1 MTVAHGIRFDVRR
14 AVAVTAV
21 ALAGAIGALVA
32 VLWLA
37 GSTNA
42 FEVQLGDP
50 DFRGINAA
58 DLAAEIAENGPVP
71 FPDLVGRDLPLWI
84 THTGSDPTTGWSAFS
99 AWTPGGANHCLVQ
112 WDAGT
117 STFVDS
123 CDPLS
128 TWPADGRGLG
138 ALAWQVV
145 DGELRVAVSGER
157 PDDWATDGSD
167 G

>member
-1 MTVAHGIRFDVRR
+1 
-14 AVAVTAV
+14 
-21 ALAGAIGALVA
+21 L
-32 VLWLA
+32 
-37 GSTNA
+37 
-42 FEVQLGDP
+42 
-50 DFRGINAA
+50 
-58 DLAAEIAENGPVP
+58 
-71 FPDLVGRDLPLWI
+71 
-84 THTGSDPTTGWSAFS
+84 
-99 AWTPGGANHCLVQ
+99 
-112 WDAGT
+112 
-117 STFVDS
+117 TFVDS

>member
-1 MTVAHGIRFDVRR
+1 MAK
-14 AVAVTAV
+14 
-21 ALAGAIGALVA
+21 
-32 VLWLA
+32 
-37 GSTNA
+37 
-42 FEVQLGDP
+42 
-50 DFRGINAA
+50 
-58 DLAAEIAENGPVP
+58 EIAENGPVTLP
-71 FPDLVGRDLPLWI
+71 ELVGRYLLLWI
-84 THTGSDPTTGWSAFS
+84 THTGSDPATGSSAFS
-99 AWTPGGANHCLVQ
+99 ARTPGGANRCLVQ

-128 TWPADGRGLG
+128 TWPPDGRGLG

-145 DGELRVAVSGER
+145 DGELRVAVGGER